1 VITLRVACAALFLV
15 PLLLSPADAA
25 LPERVFLKT
34 KTQSFTHEWYLALE
48 SGALWIKSVDA
59 SQGNGKWNRIG
70 EIDDSGVLPAGTSL
84 TEISADGDNLI
95 AVSKKRQVYYA
106 KLSTLEWN
114 RGRADLKWK
123 DVFGR
128 PKYLLGRAQ
137 KLRAPTDVRALAVSH
152 RGDYIGGYEDIDENF
167 HFQSAGVTTLYLL
180 SADGLRIRYTD
191 PWIRAHFNRAMNLPE
206 AGEKRFRAVS
216 LSASASTLF
225 ILNEAGEM
233 HTRLADFDTLGE
245 NPALKYSF
253 TRSHNPL
260 KRSNGA
266 WNEVRS
272 LPGEWWREQPPIVGR
287 ITDLITIAQSKDDGR
302 TAANARRELRVEGQ
316 EAGKTG
322 YYSKPILLNNPLTGT
337 PYRWRFVE
345 TGQPIQGRF
354 IHNGQP
360 ETVPSA
366 VLWGPRLGSDYQAG
380 KLTSERLGATTF
392 SASLLGFHPKSRR
405 AKIAFHFA
413 EGDIEL
419 SLYSYRLDDYAP
431 SGKILAV
438 IVRPPSYSPYNP
450 VLRRRLDSVFADKTH
465 VFVELR
471 SQQGG
476 KHVSIVPQRR
486 EGMKA
491 FEISFSRD

>member
-1 VITLRVACAALFLV
+1 MIKKRVGFGALVLA
-15 PLLLSPADAA
+15 PLLLSPALAE
-25 LPERVFLKT
+25 LPKRVFLKT
-34 KTQSFTHEWYLALE
+34 KTRSFTHEWYLALE
-48 SGALWIKSVDA
+48 NGALWIKSADA
-59 SQGNGKWNRIG
+59 KRGAKWQRIG
-70 EIDDSGVLPAGTSL
+70 EIGDSKVLPHPKTL

-114 RGRADLKWK
+114 GARAELKWK

-137 KLRAPTDVRALAVSH
+137 ELRVPTQVRGLAVSH

-191 PWIRAHFNRAMNLPE
+191 PWIRAHFNRALNLPE
-206 AGEKRFRAVS
+206 KGKKRFRAVA

-225 ILNEAGEM
+225 ILNKAGEM
-233 HTRLADFDTLGE
+233 HTRLADFDTTGE

-253 TRSHNPL
+253 TRSHDPL

-272 LPGEWWREQPPIVGR
+272 LPGEWWTQQPKIGGR
-287 ITDLITIAQSKDDGR
+287 ITDLITIAQSRDDGQ
-302 TAANARRELRVEGQ
+302 TAANARRELRVEGTKD
-316 EAGKTG
+316 GKTG
-322 YYSKPILLNNPLTGT
+322 YYSKPILLNNPLTGSPFT
-337 PYRWRFVE
+337 WRFVE
-345 TGQPIQGRF
+345 TGQPIQGQF
-354 IHNGQP
+354 IPNGQASKVSDT
-360 ETVPSA
+360 E
-366 VLWGPRLGSDYQAG
+366 LWGARLGSDYATG
-380 KLTSERLGATTF
+380 KLTSERLGAASF
-392 SASLLGFHPKSRR
+392 AVSLLGFHPKSRR

-419 SLYSYRLDDYAP
+419 WLHTYRIDDYAP

-438 IVRPPSYSPYNP
+438 IMRPPSYSPYNP
-450 VLRRRLDSVFADKTH
+450 VLRRRLDTVFADKTH
-465 VFVELR
+465 VFVDLR
-471 SQQGG
+471 TREGG
-476 KHVSIVPQRR
+476 RSVEITPRRR
-486 EGMKA
+486 EGTKP
-491 FEISFSRD
+491 FTISFSRN